1 MCFIHAMPE
10 RWEYLDAKAVH
21 ASCAPIT
28 LFTQKAKHSIFPPVT
43 ASRLSVLLLLCFYF
57 LYSTLCGVFPS
68 PNPLSL
74 PPSPVFSPCHL
85 KCSGLACN
93 HSTASFRSRCLP
105 RDCFRIPEILWG
117 HLSLVYWCDQ
127 EALLFPFSL
136 QNCKQFCA
144 FCTLLKRTSVQ
155 EPKCQPLAF
164 APGLKG

>member
-1 MCFIHAMPE
+1 MP
-10 RWEYLDAKAVH
+10 RQCMQAVL
-21 ASCAPIT
+21 PL
-28 LFTQKAKHSIFPPVT
+28 LFSLRRPNTVFFPQW
-43 ASRLSVLLLLCFYF
+43 LLLVCLSCFCCVFISSIPHFVGFF
-57 LYSTLCGVFPS
+57 LPQTHC
-68 PNPLSL
+68 LS
-74 PPSPVFSPCHL
+74 PSPVFSPCHL